1 MSTRFS
7 LKLAAPTNAP
17 VLIDRCQ
24 TLAPLEQAL
33 DTCQVVALAAPAG
46 WGKTTAL
53 AQWVTRS
60 GLLTAWY
67 TLDPTDRDPHLFLDY
82 LLHAVRPFVP
92 GSDDLLAQLA
102 NLPPGRL
109 PELFRA
115 AALTIAECESDFTLI
130 LDDFHV
136 LEEDNAAVLPGTAL
150 VFDFLATLMAYAPRC
165 RLVLAS
171 RTVPVLGGLTRLLAQ
186 DRAAV
191 FDYTMLQW
199 TASDVQTLAR
209 DRYSLPLSDEMA
221 ARLVAR
227 MDGWVTG
234 LVLSLSRAVQ
244 SCDLSALDLPVDAT
258 HLAAFFA
265 EQIVAPLPP
274 ELQRFLEDTSV
285 LDALSS
291 QLCDQL
297 RDRHDSLLF
306 LDELRRRSLFITQRS
321 GWLSYHSLFRD
332 FLRSRLARDAQ
343 RERGLLRRA
352 GDLYREDDQI
362 ERALECYLA
371 ARQNQQGL
379 DLLREAVPRLRQH
392 SRQTTLLACFERI
405 VRVQPLPADLLLA
418 QARVYSDM
426 ALWSQAEQL
435 LGRAEAVG
443 DDDTV
448 WDARILSARI
458 LILKGDLDHAR
469 EALAEVPHAQ
479 VAPDIQLRYYIAMG
493 QLCGLSGDV
502 RAALASFEQALSLL
516 PQISHLQQE
525 ASLQA
530 DLYDNL
536 GWAYSIQ
543 GDLRMAL
550 RYLQRAEAC
559 WQTYGDLGRRALTL
573 NNLGF
578 VETRQGRYAEARQV
592 LETGLQIARETM
604 LRREESVLLLSLAEL
619 DIYEGRIEHAY
630 TRFEETYSLASRI
643 DVADKRVGA
652 LAGALLMAALLGR
665 GPEARHW
672 QGLLASL
679 GLERWPH
686 LRGTVLLAE
695 GYLLLQ
701 QPTLDSARLAPLLE
715 RLGALGPSK
724 HAYERLALLLLQ
736 ASLLLARA
744 GWAEAQALWER
755 FEHQQHEVCPAMLQV
770 LARFHQPLIQA
781 AAERS
786 ALARDLRSPEQ
797 AERLER
803 PVSRRWQIC
812 ALGDFSCT
820 LDGQTCQIAPLYR
833 SLLLRLLDAGPG
845 GMAVDRL
852 WEDVWGNDALSMSA
866 LHQALRRLRVQT
878 QLDVAARDGMC
889 AIWTPWEL
897 ISYDVQQLEDLLRGR
912 PGPDVADRV
921 MELYQGDF
929 FQGAPLSA
937 ADWADRR
944 RLQLQTRLL
953 DYLEQAARALEPH
966 EPRRALRCYQRIL
979 QIDGCRE
986 EAATQLMQ
994 LAGHLGNHA
1003 LVATTFKQLE
1013 RALSQLGIQPNQ
1025 TTTTLYLQVQ

>member
-67 TLDPTDRDPHLFLDY
+67 TLDPTDRDPHMFLDY
-82 LLHAVRPFVP
+82 LLHAVRPFVS
-92 GSDDLLAQLA
+92 GSADLLAQLA

-130 LDDFHV
+130 LDDFHM
-136 LEEDNAAVLPGTAL
+136 LEEDSAAVLPGTAL

-199 TASDVQTLAR
+199 TTADVQTLAR
-209 DRYSLPLSDEMA
+209 DRYSLPLSDELA
-221 ARLVAR
+221 ARLVSR

-244 SCDLSALDLPVDAT
+244 SSDLSALDLPVDTT

-285 LDALSS
+285 LDALSP

-343 RERGLLRRA
+343 RERTLLRRA
-352 GDLYREDDQI
+352 GDLYRDDDQI

-371 ARQNQQGL
+371 ARQNQLGL

-405 VRVQPLPADLLLA
+405 VRVQPLPPDLLLA

-426 ALWSQAEQL
+426 ALWGQAEQL

-448 WDARILSARI
+448 CDARILSARI

-525 ASLQA
+525 SSLQA

-559 WQTYGDLGRRALTL
+559 WQTYGDQGRRALTL

-604 LRREESVLLLSLAEL
+604 LRREETVLLLSLAEL
-619 DIYEGRIEHAY
+619 EIYEGQLDQAY
-630 TRFEETYSLASRI
+630 TRFETTYNLATRI

-652 LAGALLMAALLGR
+652 AAGALLMAALLGR
-665 GPEARHW
+665 EPEARRW

-679 GLERWPH
+679 GLERWTH

-695 GYLLLQ
+695 AYLLLQ
-701 QPTLDSARLAPLLE
+701 RPALDSAQLAAQLE
-715 RLGALGPSK
+715 RLGALGSSK

-736 ASLLLARA
+736 ASLLLASG
-744 GWAEAQALWER
+744 GWAAAQPLWER
-755 FEHQQHEVCPAMLQV
+755 FERQQHEVCPAMLCV
-770 LARFHQPLIQA
+770 LAHFHQPLIRA
-781 AAERS
+781 AAEHS
-786 ALARDLRSPEQ
+786 ELARELRRVETP
-797 AERLER
+797 A
-803 PVSRRWQIC
+803 PRRWQIC

-820 LDGQTCQIAPLYR
+820 LDGQPCQIAPLYR

-845 GMAVDRL
+845 GVAVDRL

-878 QLDVAARDGMC
+878 QLDVAARDGVC
-889 AIWTPWEL
+889 AIWTPWGL
-897 ISYDVQQLEDLLRGR
+897 IGYDVQQLEDLLRGH
-912 PGPDVADRV
+912 PGPELADQV
-921 MELYQGDF
+921 MDLYQGDF

-953 DYLEQAARALEPH
+953 DYLEQSARALEPS

-1003 LVATTFKQLE
+1003 LVAATFKQLE

>member
-24 TLAPLEQAL
+24 TLAPLEHAL
-33 DTCQVVALAAPAG
+33 DTYQVVALAAPAG

-82 LLHAVRPFVP
+82 LLHAVHPFVP
-92 GSDDLLAQLA
+92 RSDDLLAQLA

-115 AALTIAECESDFTLI
+115 AALAIAECQSDFTLV

-136 LEEDNAAVLPGTAL
+136 LEEDAGAALPGTAL
-150 VFDFLATLMAYAPRC
+150 VFDFLATLVAYAPRC
-165 RLVLAS
+165 RIVLAS
-171 RTVPVLGGLTRLLAQ
+171 RTVPVLGGLARLVAQ
-186 DRAAV
+186 ERATV

-199 TASDVQTLAR
+199 TAADVQTLASQ
-209 DRYSLPLSDEMA
+209 RYSLRLPDELA
-221 ARLVAR
+221 ARLVSR

-244 SCDLSALDLPVDAT
+244 SSDLSALDLPVDAT

-265 EQIVAPLPP
+265 EQIVAPLPAD
-274 ELQRFLEDTSV
+274 LQRFLEDTSV
-285 LDALSS
+285 LDALSP

-343 RERGLLRRA
+343 RERGLLQRA
-352 GDLYREDDQI
+352 GDLYRADDQI

-392 SRQTTLLACFERI
+392 SRQTTLLACFERL

-418 QARVYSDM
+418 QARVYSDL
-426 ALWSQAEQL
+426 ALWSQAELL

-443 DDDTV
+443 DDNTV

-458 LILKGDLDHAR
+458 LILKGDLDLAR
-469 EALAEVPHAQ
+469 TALAEVPHAQ
-479 VAPDIQLRYYIAMG
+479 IAPDIQLRYYIAMG
-493 QLCGLSGDV
+493 QLSGLSGEV
-502 RAALASFEQALSLL
+502 RAALASFEQALGLL
-516 PQISHLQQE
+516 PQISHLQHE

-543 GDLRMAL
+543 GDMRLAL

-559 WQTYGDLGRRALTL
+559 WQAYGDQGRRALTL

-578 VETRQGRYAEARQV
+578 VEIRQGRYSEARQV
-592 LETGLQIARETM
+592 LETGLTIARGTM
-604 LRREESVLLLSLAEL
+604 LRREETVLLLNMADLE
-619 DIYEGRIEHAY
+619 IYEGQIEQALA
-630 TRFEETYSLASRI
+630 RFEDTYTLASRI
-643 DVADKRVGA
+643 DMANKRAGA
-652 LAGALLMAALLGR
+652 AAGALFVSALLR
-665 GPEARHW
+665 RQPQARRW
-672 QGLLASL
+672 QALLAESD
-679 GLERWPH
+679 LERWPH
-686 LRGTVLLAE
+686 LRGSALLAE
-695 GYLLLQ
+695 AYLLLQ
-701 QPTLDSARLAPLLE
+701 QTRLDRERLAALLDD
-715 RLGALGPSK
+715 LAALGPNK

-736 ASLLLARA
+736 ASLAFARE
-744 GWAEAQALWER
+744 GWAAALPLWKQ
-755 FEHQQHEVCPAMLQV
+755 FEGQQHEISPAMLQV
-770 LARFHQPLIQA
+770 LAQFHQPLIWA
-781 AAERS
+781 AAQHS
-786 ALARDLRSPEQ
+786 ALARELRGPDQ
-797 AERLER
+797 QTAAQRWR
-803 PVSRRWQIC
+803 VS

-820 LDGQTCQIAPLYR
+820 LDGRPCQIAPLYR

-889 AIWTPWEL
+889 AIWTPWDQ
-897 ISYDVQQLEDLLRGR
+897 IRYDVQELEDLLRRR
-912 PGPDVADRV
+912 PGPELVDQV
-921 MELYQGDF
+921 MELYRGDF

-944 RLQLQTRLL
+944 RLQLQTSLL
-953 DYLEQAARALEPH
+953 DYLELAASALEPH
-966 EPRRALRCYQRIL
+966 EPKRALHCYQRIL

-986 EAATQLMQ
+986 EAATHLMQ

-1003 LVATTFKQLE
+1003 LVAATFKQLE
-1013 RALSQLGIQPNQ
+1013 RNLSQIGIQPNQ